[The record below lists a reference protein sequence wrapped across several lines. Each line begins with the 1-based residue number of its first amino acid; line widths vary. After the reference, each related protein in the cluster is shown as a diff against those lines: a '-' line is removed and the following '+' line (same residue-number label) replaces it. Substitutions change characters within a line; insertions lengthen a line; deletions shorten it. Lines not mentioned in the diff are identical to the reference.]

1 MTEETVTELALAQSP
16 ASINDLSPGMELPGR
31 VTKIDL
37 YGAFVDI
44 GVGEDA
50 LIHISKIK
58 RERVNRVSDVLS
70 VGDEVTTYVDR
81 VDTTTGRV
89 AVSMIR
95 PLAVPWRKLDVGQ
108 VYEGKITRVEKYG
121 AFVDIGAER
130 PGLVH
135 ISEMGDELL
144 RDPSDLFS
152 VDDQVS
158 VRVIQFDRR
167 KRRIDLGLAGP
178 DSEEAPEE
186 EEDEEPA
193 LTAME
198 IALRE
203 AMDDAE
209 SDLDSGGGGVRG
221 KDRQRRQTQ
230 DDILSRTLHSRKT

>member
-1 MTEETVTELALAQSP
+1 MTEEKVTELALAQSP
-16 ASINDLSPGMELPGR
+16 TSINDLRPGMELPGR

-44 GVGEDA
+44 GIGKDA
-50 LIHISKIK
+50 LIHISKIR

-81 VDTTTGRV
+81 VDATTGRV
-89 AVSMIR
+89 TVSMIR
-95 PLAVPWRKLDVGQ
+95 PLAVPWHKLDVGQ
-108 VYEGKITRVEKYG
+108 VYEGRITRVEKYG

-135 ISEMGDELL
+135 ISEMGDEML

-152 VDDQVS
+152 VKDQVS

-178 DSEEAPEE
+178 DSEEVPEE

-198 IALRE
+198 IALRK

-209 SDLDSGGGGVRG
+209 PDLDSGGGVLGN
-221 KDRQRRQTQ
+221 DPQRRQMQ
-230 DDILSRTLHSRKT
+230 DDILSRTLRSRKT